1 MALSTRSDLEA
12 VLADWINRSDLT
24 SVIPTA
30 ILLTEAKINR
40 ILRRTTRRG
49 TLAITGRVVPLPADC
64 AELRSIRL
72 VTGSPNLDR
81 PISIVTPESLA
92 ETAANWGNAA
102 GRPQRAAIVEDEII
116 FAPTPDNTYSAE
128 VTYYE
133 KLTPLSDATSTNT
146 VLVDA
151 PDVYL
156 YGTLA
161 ELELYL
167 QHDERFPLWESK
179 AQKAMAELERQ
190 KTNQEF
196 GASLRPARLP
206 RVFGG

>member
-1 MALSTRSDLEA
+1 MALSTRSDLETT
-12 VLADWINRSDLT
+12 LADWINRGDLGT
-24 SVIPTA
+24 VIPVA
-30 ILLTEAKINR
+30 IALTEAKIAR
-40 ILRRTTRRG
+40 ILRRSTTRT
-49 TLAITGRVVPLPADC
+49 TLSIAGRVVTLPADC

-72 VTGSPNLDR
+72 VTGSPHLDR
-81 PISIVTPESLA
+81 PITIVTPEVLA
-92 ETAANWGNAA
+92 ETAANWGNAT
-102 GRPQRAAIVEDEII
+102 GRPERAAIVGGEIL
-116 FAPTPDNTYSAE
+116 FAPTPQETYTAE
-128 VTYYE
+128 ITYYE
-133 KLTPLSDATSTNT
+133 KLTPLTDATSTNT

-167 QHDERFPLWESK
+167 QHDERFPLWK
-179 AQKAMAELERQ
+179 AQAREAMTELEKQ